1 MPVAFLFSIAYL
13 GPPRAVTFG
22 AELLAPRPAAEATLR
37 ALRAGGVSHLAAVS
51 GGDGEGAAAAA
62 LVACGALDGVVPCT
76 PSGEPAAPPEVLRAA
91 AIEQWVHVCS
101 TVPQLAAAKRAG
113 ARTVWL
119 NERAAGDENSRG
131 FDGPAG
137 EASSY
142 LARGV
147 IADLVRAPS
156 PRASEATSPC
166 LASAVVRCQAGA
178 VCARLDEV
186 EAALQRAQQR
196 HEAEVAQ
203 RKGAGGDDDAADA
216 LARLRGSLP
225 GARAAGDG
233 AGSDGAG
240 AASGPTDWDAV
251 LAAPGDAGDAGDA
264 DLRGE
269 CPSCGARLAPAARF
283 CSECGHSTVVQ
294 TVRL

>member
-147 IADLVRAPS
+147 IADL
-156 PRASEATSPC
+156 
-166 LASAVVRCQAGA
+166 AGA